1 VISTTLKTCSILLF
15 TTTIIVGGYV
25 FYSLYLDLS
34 SLSFSVSS
42 KLNVDAS
49 SINLILNVTYTGGG
63 GLRSSTITLTAGNYS
78 ETRILDFKEGSIM
91 LSYTIPLEEAFSSGV
106 YLRLSLNYMNI
117 VKINI
122 VSPKI
127 NITRIGY

>member
-1 VISTTLKTCSILLF
+1 MISTTLKICSILLF

-42 KLNVDAS
+42 KLNMDAA
-49 SINLILNVTYTGGG
+49 SINLILNVTYTGRET
-63 GLRSSTITLTAGNYS
+63 LRDFTITLTAGNYS
-78 ETRILDFKEGSIM
+78 ETHSLNLKVGSTI
-91 LSYTIPLEEAFSSGV
+91 LSYTIPIEEAFSSSV
-106 YLRLSLNYMNI
+106 YVRLSVNYMSI

-127 NITRIGY
+127 NITRVGY